1 MLHGALAK
9 EAAYEQEWELPEEK
23 VESNLRL
30 LREAR
35 GSVGVVD
42 DALEDRT
49 NMLYETER
57 VFYYFGRPF
66 RYARALNRRP
76 RLVRGH
82 DRAVAEMDSVLSRA
96 SLATSEDEES
106 LKGLEAALWSAPGG
120 RVGRLL
126 GQRSNSEPLGIV
138 AGMSAEEY
146 SVLEAVEIL
155 RGMGWAQHRAAHGE
169 GAGAVPGK
177 LLEVQ
182 VVPSLPASR
191 NPYTVHASWVLR
203 GICRSGEPGAHD
215 SGHGR
220 LGGAGLSRKR
230 AFRPGEL
237 QGVQGKGGQAGQVH
251 HRLPRPHVTH
261 GSLAPDRSET

>member
-155 RGMGWAQHRAAHGE
+155 RGMGGGLNTGQLMERELGPYLESFSRFRWFHPFLLPGTLIPYTLLGFSEGYVDPVSLALTIAATAVSAARASHE
-169 GAGAVPGK
+169 SVRF
-177 LLEVQ
+177 V
-182 VVPSLPASR
+182 PAS
-191 NPYTVHASWVLR
+191 Y
-203 GICRSGEPGAHD
+203 
-215 SGHGR
+215 
-220 LGGAGLSRKR
+220 K
-230 AFRPGEL
+230 AFRA
-237 QGVQGKGGQAGQVH
+237 KAA
-251 HRLPRPHVTH
+251 RL
-261 GSLAPDRSET
+261 DRFITDYRDRM